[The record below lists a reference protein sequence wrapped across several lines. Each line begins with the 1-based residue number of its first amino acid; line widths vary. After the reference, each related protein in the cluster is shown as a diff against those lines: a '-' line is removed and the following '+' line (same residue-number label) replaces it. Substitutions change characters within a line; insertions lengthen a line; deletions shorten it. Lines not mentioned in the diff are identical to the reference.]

1 MNTARLS
8 ALAMAA
14 ALIAAPALAQSTP
27 NTAPGNAAVQPG
39 NTGTM
44 PGRSTTAPA
53 IGSATPGVVPG
64 TAGGVDAP
72 GAMAASTTSPNPVL
86 TDNGQVRASKVI
98 GESVYND
105 KNEKV
110 GSVDDILLGKDE
122 KATRAVISVGG
133 VLGVG
138 AKLVAVP
145 YSQLKFSPTIDDKT
159 SRVMIPGVDE
169 NALNGMP
176 TFHFASK

>member
-1 MNTARLS
+1 M
-8 ALAMAA
+8 
-14 ALIAAPALAQSTP
+14 
-27 NTAPGNAAVQPG
+27 
-39 NTGTM
+39 
-44 PGRSTTAPA
+44 
-53 IGSATPGVVPG
+53 
-64 TAGGVDAP
+64 
-72 GAMAASTTSPNPVL
+72 
-86 TDNGQVRASKVI
+86 I